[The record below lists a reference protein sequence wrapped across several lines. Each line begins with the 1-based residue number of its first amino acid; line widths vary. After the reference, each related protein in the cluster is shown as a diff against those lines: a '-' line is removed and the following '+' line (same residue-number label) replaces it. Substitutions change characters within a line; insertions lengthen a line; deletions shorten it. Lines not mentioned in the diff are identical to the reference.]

1 VPTIRGVSHA
11 ERDDVPPGWDYDPAA
26 WSQRLPIAAVAM
38 IGFGIATYLAL
49 FQLGFVR
56 EVWEPFF
63 GDGSRVI
70 LTSGVSQI
78 LPIPDAALG
87 ALGYLLDAIAGV
99 IGGRARWRTMPW
111 IVIAFGIAIGP
122 LGAISIILVMIQ
134 PIVYGEWCT
143 LCLASAVISVVMIGP
158 AADEVLASL
167 QHMRRARESGVS
179 FWRALFGLSPERELV
194 APGPLAPHGAGGVA

>member
-1 VPTIRGVSHA
+1 
-11 ERDDVPPGWDYDPAA
+11 
-26 WSQRLPIAAVAM
+26 M

-49 FQLGFVR
+49 FQLGVVR

-78 LPIPDAALG
+78 LPIP

-194 APGPLAPHGAGGVA
+194 APGPLAPHGGVA